1 MSAGQRLEPALQAA
15 AGRLTRAG
23 VPSPRADAEL
33 LAAHLLGMGRGELV
47 AAAIRGACAP
57 EGLDEL
63 IDERCRRVPLQHL
76 TGTVCFRG
84 IDLEVGPG
92 VFIPR
97 PETEDVAGAA
107 IAAANLVMADRPE
120 GPTALVV
127 DLCAGSGAIAA
138 AVAREVPGSRVH
150 AVEVNAGAHAWAQRN
165 LAGTSVSLH
174 LGDATVALPDLVGLE
189 GTVDVVVTNPPYI
202 PDGMVPVDPEVS
214 DHDPPVALYGR
225 SADGLAVPLAV
236 ASRARVLLR
245 PGGRLVMEHAEGQQP
260 TVIRALQ
267 RSRWAQVQGHRD
279 LAGRNR
285 YVVAVRVDAT
295 ADVEATDVDATL
307 TR

>member
-1 MSAGQRLEPALQAA
+1 MSAVGGRQLEPALQAA
-15 AGRLTRAG
+15 AERLTQAG

-33 LAAHLLGMGRGELV
+33 LAAHLLRMGRGELV

-107 IAAANLVMADRPE
+107 IAAAHLLAAGLPDGRP
-120 GPTALVV
+120 ALVV
-127 DLCAGSGAIAA
+127 DLCSGSGAIAA
-138 AVAREVPGSRVH
+138 AVAREIPGSRVH
-150 AVEVNAGAHAWAQRN
+150 AVEVDASAHAWAQRN
-165 LAGTSVSLH
+165 LAGTGVSLH
-174 LGDATVALPDLVGLE
+174 LGDATTALPELAGIE
-189 GTVDVVVTNPPYI
+189 GTVDVVVANPPYI
-202 PDGMVPVDPEVS
+202 PDGMVPADPEVAE
-214 DHDPPVALYGR
+214 HDPPVALYGR

-236 ASRARVLLR
+236 AARAHVLLR
-245 PGGRLVMEHAEGQQP
+245 AGGRLVMEHAEGQQP
-260 TVIRALQ
+260 AVMRALE
-267 RSRWAQVQGHRD
+267 RSGWGQVQGHPD

-285 YVVAVRVDAT
+285 YVVAVRVGAT
-295 ADVEATDVDATL
+295 VTSI
-307 TR
+307 RH

>member
-1 MSAGQRLEPALQAA
+1 MSTGQRLEPALQAA
-15 AGRLTRAG
+15 AARLTRAG

-84 IDLEVGPG
+84 IDLAVGPG

-107 IAAANLVMADRPE
+107 IAAASLVADNRAD
-120 GPTALVV
+120 GPLVV

-150 AVEVNAGAHAWAQRN
+150 AVEVDAGAHAWAQRN
-165 LAGTSVSLH
+165 LAGTGVSLH
-174 LGDATVALPDLVGLE
+174 LGDATAALPGLAGLE

-202 PDGMVPVDPEVS
+202 PDGMVPVDPEVA

-236 ASRARVLLR
+236 AAQARILLR

-260 TVIRALQ
+260 TVLRALQ
-267 RSRWAQVQGHRD
+267 RSGWAQVQGHRD

-295 ADVEATDVDATL
+295 L